1 MTDDVKEEAF
11 RELLL
16 RWFEFAVFS
25 PILRMHGDRGPHDI
39 KPLSDKEWGGG
50 SLYTGHENELWS
62 YGEEAF
68 DIMKRQLEL
77 RLSIKPYVEELM
89 REASDTG
96 APLLR
101 TMFYEFPQDAHCWEV
116 EDQYMFGGK
125 YLVAPI
131 FALGQRER
139 EVYLPAGSWKNLAD
153 GQLLEGGGNVL
164 CAAPLERIPVF
175 ERVK

>member
-1 MTDDVKEEAF
+1 
-11 RELLL
+11 
-16 RWFEFAVFS
+16 
-25 PILRMHGDRGPHDI
+25 
-39 KPLSDKEWGGG
+39 
-50 SLYTGHENELWS
+50 
-62 YGEEAF
+62 
-68 DIMKRQLEL
+68 
-77 RLSIKPYVEELM
+77 
-89 REASDTG
+89 
-96 APLLR
+96 
-101 TMFYEFPQDAHCWEV
+101 
-116 EDQYMFGGK
+116 MFGGK